1 MRAKKFSLH
10 RPRDLAEAIA
20 LKVEHGDA
28 ATFHAGGT
36 ELLVALKAHVLRYE
50 HVIDIKQIPGL
61 KGVKV
66 REDGTISIGAL
77 TTHDSIAND
86 PVIRASLPG
95 YAELSEHV
103 ANIRVRIAG
112 TLGGVLCFA
121 EPHAD
126 APTMLCALD
135 AWVVL
140 AGPAGTRDLPSRDF
154 HLGEFSTARGDD
166 ELLASIEIA
175 PQSAGTRS
183 AYRAFGHTERPA
195 VGVAAVW
202 STDNPQRLSLWA
214 GAITDRP
221 TRLGRA
227 EEAAATFFDQPPA
240 DLSAEEVWRRLRPA
254 VVADALDINA
264 HDDLHGGADYKRH
277 LVSVLA
283 ERALKACL
291 P

>member
-1 MRAKKFSLH
+1 MRARQFTLH
-10 RPRDLAEAIA
+10 RPESLSEALS
-20 LKVEHGDA
+20 LKARFGDS

-50 HVIDIKQIPGL
+50 HLIDIKHIPGL
-61 KGVKV
+61 KGVRVKS
-66 REDGTISIGAL
+66 DGTLSIGAL
-77 TTHDSIAND
+77 TSHHTIAND
-86 PVIRASLPG
+86 AYVRELLPG

-112 TLGGVLCFA
+112 TLGGVLCFG

-140 AGPAGTRDLPSRDF
+140 AGPDGEREVPSRDF
-154 HLGEFSTARGDD
+154 HLGEFSTAREEN
-166 ELLASIEIA
+166 ELLVSIEVA

-183 AYRAFGHTERPA
+183 AYRSFGHTERPA

-202 STDNPQRLSLWA
+202 SIDNPQRLSLWA
-214 GAITDRP
+214 GAIASRP
-221 TRLGRA
+221 VRLARA
-227 EEAAATFFDQPPA
+227 EEAAGELPN
-240 DLSAEEVWRRLRPA
+240 DLQRESVWDRLQAA
-254 VVADALDINA
+254 VQADAADIEA
-264 HDDLHGGADYKRH
+264 HSDLHGGADYKRH

-283 ERALKACL
+283 QRAIASCL

>member
-1 MRAKKFSLH
+1 MRAKKFFLH
-10 RPRDLAEAIA
+10 RPGSLEEAIA
-20 LKVEHGDA
+20 LKKQYGDA
-28 ATFHAGGT
+28 AAFHAGGT

-50 HVIDIKQIPGL
+50 HVIDLKQIDEL
-61 KGVKV
+61 KGV
-66 REDGTISIGAL
+66 RLRSDGTIAIGSL
-77 TTHDSIAND
+77 TTHDKIAND
-86 PVIRASLPG
+86 PIVRESLPG

-135 AWVVL
+135 AWLVL
-140 AGPAGTRDLPSRDF
+140 AGPDGQREVMSRDF
-154 HLGEFSTARGDD
+154 HLGEFATARQED
-166 ELLASIEIA
+166 EILASIDIA
-175 PQSAGTRS
+175 PQSSGTRS

-202 STDNPQRLSLWA
+202 SIDNPQRLSLWA
-214 GAITDRP
+214 GAISARP

-227 EEAAATFFDQPPA
+227 EQVAAGLSPDLCA
-240 DLSAEEVWRRLRPA
+240 DEIWNHLRLAVAE
-254 VVADALDINA
+254 DAEDIDA

>member
-1 MRAKKFSLH
+1 MRAKKFFLH

-20 LKVEHGDA
+20 LKAEHGDA

-61 KGVKV
+61 KGVRVKD
-66 REDGTISIGAL
+66 DGAISIGAL

-86 PVIRASLPG
+86 PIVRASLPG
-95 YAELSEHV
+95 YAELSENV
-103 ANIRVRIAG
+103 ANIRVRMAG

-140 AGPAGTRDLPSRDF
+140 AGPSGERELPCRDF
-154 HLGEFSTARGDD
+154 HLGEFATARGDD
-166 ELLASIEIA
+166 ELLTAIEIA
-175 PQSAGTRS
+175 PQSAGSRS

-195 VGVAAVW
+195 VGVAAAW

-214 GAITDRP
+214 GAISACP
-221 TRLGRA
+221 TRLARA
-227 EEAAATFFDQPPA
+227 EEAAAALADDLPA
-240 DLSAEEVWRRLRPA
+240 EAVWKRLRPA
-254 VVADALDINA
+254 VAADAEDIDA

>member
-1 MRAKKFSLH
+1 MRPKKFFLH
-10 RPRDLAEAIA
+10 RPKDLDEAIR
-20 LKVEHGDA
+20 LKAAHGDA

-50 HVIDIKQIPGL
+50 HVIDLKQIAAL
-61 KGVKV
+61 KGV
-66 REDGTISIGAL
+66 RLRDDGTISIGSL
-77 TTHDSIAND
+77 TSHDTIAND
-86 PVIRASLPG
+86 PIIRDSLPG

-140 AGPAGTRDLPSRDF
+140 LGPGGQREVPSRDF
-154 HLGEFSTARGDD
+154 HLGEFATAREDD
-166 ELLASIEIA
+166 EVLASIEVA
-175 PQSAGTRS
+175 PQSTGTRS
-183 AYRAFGHTERPA
+183 AYRSFGHTERPA

-202 STDNPQRLSLWA
+202 STDNAQRLSLWA
-214 GAITDRP
+214 GAISASP
-221 TRLGRA
+221 VRLARA
-227 EEAAATFFDQPPA
+227 EEAAE
-240 DLSAEEVWRRLRPA
+240 DLAAELPAEEIWTRLRDA
-254 VVADALDINA
+254 VAADAVAIDA

-283 ERALKACL
+283 ERAIKACL

>member
-1 MRAKKFSLH
+1 MRAKKFFLH
-10 RPRDLAEAIA
+10 RPNDLAEAIA
-20 LKVEHGDA
+20 LKSQHGDA

-61 KGVKV
+61 KGVSLGD
-66 REDGTISIGAL
+66 DGTISIGAL

-86 PVIRASLPG
+86 PIVRELLPA

-140 AGPAGTRDLPSRDF
+140 AGPNGEREVPSRDF
-154 HLGEFSTARGDD
+154 HLGEFATAREDD
-166 ELLASIEIA
+166 ELMTAIRIA
-175 PQSAGTRS
+175 PPSAGTRS

-195 VGVAAVW
+195 VGVAAMW
-202 STDNPQRLSLWA
+202 SVDNPQRLSLWA
-214 GAITDRP
+214 GAICASP
-221 TRLGRA
+221 TRLKRA
-227 EEAAATFFDQPPA
+227 EDVAATLGIE
-240 DLSAEEVWRRLRPA
+240 LSADEICSRLRPA
-254 VVADALDINA
+254 VRADAEEIDA
-264 HDDLHGGADYKRH
+264 HDDLHGAADYKRH
-277 LVSVLA
+277 LVWVLA
-283 ERALKACL
+283 ERAIRACL
-291 P
+291 S

>member
-1 MRAKKFSLH
+1 MRAKKFFLH
-10 RPRDLAEAIA
+10 RPGSIEEAIA

-28 ATFHAGGT
+28 AAFHAGGT

-50 HVIDIKQIPGL
+50 HVIDLKQIAAL
-61 KGVKV
+61 KGV
-66 REDGTISIGAL
+66 RLRSDGTIAIGSL
-77 TTHDSIAND
+77 TTHDTIAND
-86 PVIRASLPG
+86 PIVRESLPG
-95 YAELSEHV
+95 YADLSEHV

-140 AGPAGTRDLPSRDF
+140 AGPDGEREVPSRDF
-154 HLGEFSTARGDD
+154 HLGEFATAREED
-166 ELLASIEIA
+166 EILASIDIA

-202 STDNPQRLSLWA
+202 SADNPQRLSLWA
-214 GAITDRP
+214 GAISASP
-221 TRLGRA
+221 TRLARA
-227 EEAAATFFDQPPA
+227 EEVADGLSA
-240 DLSAEEVWRRLRPA
+240 DLPAEEIWNHLRHA
-254 VVADALDINA
+254 VAADAESIET

-283 ERALKACL
+283 ERAIKACL

>member
-1 MRAKKFSLH
+1 MRARKFFLH
-10 RPRDLAEAIA
+10 RPKDLDEVIA
-20 LKVEHGDA
+20 LKARYGDA

-36 ELLVALKAHVLRYE
+36 ELLVALKAHVLHYE
-50 HVIDIKQIPGL
+50 HVIDIKPIVSL
-61 KGVKV
+61 KGV
-66 REDGTISIGAL
+66 RLRDDGTISIGAL
-77 TTHDSIAND
+77 TSHDTIAND
-86 PVIRASLPG
+86 PIIRACLPG

-140 AGPAGTRDLPSRDF
+140 RGPRGEREIPSRDF
-154 HLGEFSTARGDD
+154 HLGEFATARDDD
-166 ELLASIEIA
+166 EILTSIEIA
-175 PQSAGTRS
+175 PQSDGTRS
-183 AYRAFGHTERPA
+183 AYRSFGHTERPA

-214 GAITDRP
+214 GALSARP
-221 TRLGRA
+221 VRLARA
-227 EEAAATFFDQPPA
+227 EEAAAELAPA
-240 DLSAEEVWRRLRPA
+240 LSAEQVWSRLQPA
-254 VVADALDINA
+254 VAADAQA
-264 HDDLHGGADYKRH
+264 VETHDDLHGGADYKRH

-283 ERALKACL
+283 ERAIKACL

>member
-1 MRAKKFSLH
+1 MRLARFTLH
-10 RPRDLAEAIA
+10 RPTSLSHALA
-20 LKVEHGDA
+20 LKDEHGDH

-50 HVIDIKQIPGL
+50 HIIDIKQIEELRGIRI
-61 KGVKV
+61 
-66 REDGTISIGAL
+66 RESNILSIGAL
-77 TTHDSIAND
+77 TTHHAIAND
-86 PVIRASLPG
+86 PLVREYLPG
-95 YAELSEHV
+95 YAELSEQV

-112 TLGGVLCFA
+112 TLGGVLCFG

-140 AGPAGTRDLPSRDF
+140 VGQNGEREVPSRDF
-154 HLGEFSTARGDD
+154 HLGEFATAREDE
-166 ELLASIEIA
+166 ELLVAIEVA
-175 PQSAGTRS
+175 PQSPGTRS
-183 AYRAFGHTERPA
+183 AYRCFGHTERPA

-202 STDNPQRLSLWA
+202 SIDNPQRLSLWA
-214 GAITDRP
+214 GALTAAP
-221 TRLGRA
+221 ARLAR
-227 EEAAATFFDQPPA
+227 T
-240 DLSAEEVWRRLRPA
+240 EEVAARLAPDLPIEA
-254 VVADALDINA
+254 VWERLEVAVATDAASLDV

-283 ERALKACL
+283 QRAIAACL